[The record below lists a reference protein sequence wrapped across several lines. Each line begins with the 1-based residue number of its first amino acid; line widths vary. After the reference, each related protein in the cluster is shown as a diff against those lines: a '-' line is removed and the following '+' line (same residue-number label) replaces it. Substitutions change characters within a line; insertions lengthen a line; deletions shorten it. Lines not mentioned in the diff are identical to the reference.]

1 VASHD
6 SQTTAASLLTR
17 LGRAVLDV
25 LYPPQ
30 CLGCGGRLP
39 DPGAPLCHRC
49 AHRLERVTAT
59 EVDERLERLPAPD
72 ALATC
77 TVLWRFDAGGAVQR
91 AQHRLK
97 YGNRPRYG
105 HALGRWM
112 ATAYRDAGGQA
123 DLILPIPLHRARYYE
138 RGYNQSTML
147 AEGVAQSLDVPCRE
161 NVLLRPRATRSQTH
175 LSREERWAN
184 VAAAFTVEHPDVV
197 AGRRLLL
204 VDDVLTTG
212 ATLAAAATVLSVAGA
227 ASVDALALALAGR

>member
-1 VASHD
+1 MLA
-6 SQTTAASLLTR
+6 R
-17 LGRAVLDV
+17 IGRAVLDV

-39 DPGAPLCHRC
+39 DPNAPLCHRC
-49 AHRLERVTAT
+49 AHRLERVTAA
-59 EVDERLERLPAPD
+59 EVDERLDRLPAPD

-91 AQHRLK
+91 VQHRLK

-112 ATAYRDAGGQA
+112 ATAYRDIGGAA
-123 DLILPIPLHRARYYE
+123 DLILPIPLHRARYHE

-147 AEGVAQSLDVPCRE
+147 AEGVAQSLDVPCR
-161 NVLLRPRATRSQTH
+161 NDVLLRPRATRSQTH
-175 LSREERWAN
+175 LSREDRWAN
-184 VAAAFTVEHPDVV
+184 VAAAFSVATPEAI
-197 AGRRLLL
+197 AGRRVLL

-212 ATLAAAATVLSVAGA
+212 ATLAAAATALIGEGA